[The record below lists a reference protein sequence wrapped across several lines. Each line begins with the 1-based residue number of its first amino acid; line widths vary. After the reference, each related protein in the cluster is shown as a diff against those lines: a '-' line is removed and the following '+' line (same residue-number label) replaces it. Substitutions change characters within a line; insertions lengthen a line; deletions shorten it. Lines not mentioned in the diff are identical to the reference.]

1 MTSSVI
7 TESFLTFL
15 LALQCNKVTYFA
27 CSLDL
32 TTSNDSLDEFRC
44 YKMAVRLVHGS
55 TGRAGLTKTFWV
67 KTYPIPG
74 EQYAKLAPC
83 HNSVMS
89 QRSVRTGLVVFTEDF
104 YLISSRSCSSSGA
117 EETRPSLNNNE
128 WNSHVCIHIIDLRI
142 RIYVKPYMFHMNLIR
157 YCHF

>member
-1 MTSSVI
+1 MTSSAI

-15 LALQCNKVTYFA
+15 LALQCNKVPYFA

-32 TTSNDSLDEFRC
+32 TCKWRNRC
-44 YKMAVRLVHGS
+44 YKMAVMLVHGS
-55 TGRAGLTKTFWV
+55 GLTKTFWV

-128 WNSHVCIHIIDLRI
+128 WHSHVCIHIIDLRI